1 MFRQLKLLSIIILTL
16 SLSSNSFADDSNLIL
31 ECRMFEGDNKP
42 NELTDIFFENDLNQ
56 SFLFKVLKYDKNEIA
71 YKYNNSSTG
80 KYIFNRDTKI
90 LTSVDDNQVSNYAI
104 CNNPKSAGRQII
116 ESDKNLSWKIKDKY
130 LKPECLSNSNLDV
143 WDSFDNYE
151 EYYTKYLGKEAE
163 DPFKDK
169 EFVNFYKNIG
179 LYLNKEIPLNDKFA
193 PSWNGDWN
201 NNEDILSLSFDLS
214 DCIEQNST
222 SKVHFDKSTFFFSEL
237 KNIKL
242 EDAKVLAPHI
252 KNEFI
257 SIKEFKINNYQD
269 DGYRYF
275 FSSIFGILE
284 IDGKLFMVPLKN

>member
-1 MFRQLKLLSIIILTL
+1 MKKLLSIIILTL
-16 SLSSNSFADDSNLIL
+16 SLSGNSFADDSNLIL
-31 ECRMFEGDNKP
+31 ECRMLEGDVK
-42 NELTDIFFENDLNQ
+42 TDIFFERDLNQ
-56 SFLFKVLKYDKNEIA
+56 SFLYKVLKYNKKEIVF
-71 YKYNNSSTG
+71 KYNNSSEG
-80 KYIFNRDTKI
+80 IYKFNRDTKI
-90 LTSVDDNQVSNYAI
+90 LTTPGNDGKGNLKIFKSI
-104 CNNPKSAGRQII
+104 CNNPQVVGRQII
-116 ESDKNLSWKIKDKY
+116 ESNKNLSWKIKDKY
-130 LKPECLSNSNLDV
+130 LKPECLSNSNLNV

-163 DPFKDK
+163 DSFKDK

-201 NNEDILSLSFDLS
+201 NNEDIISLSFDLS

-222 SKVHFDKSTFFFSEL
+222 SKVHLDKSTFFFSEL

-284 IDGKLFMVPLKN
+284 IDGKLFMVPLKNYL

>member
-1 MFRQLKLLSIIILTL
+1 MKKLLSIIILTL

-31 ECRMFEGDNKP
+31 ECRMLEGDVK
-42 NELTDIFFENDLNQ
+42 TDIFFERDLNQ
-56 SFLFKVLKYDKNEIA
+56 SFLYKVLKYNKKEIVF
-71 YKYNNSSTG
+71 KYNNSSEG
-80 KYIFNRDTKI
+80 IYKFNRDTKI
-90 LTSVDDNQVSNYAI
+90 LTTPGNDGKGNLKIFKSI
-104 CNNPKSAGRQII
+104 CNNPQVVGRQII
-116 ESDKNLSWKIKDKY
+116 ESNKNLSWKIKDKY
-130 LKPECLSNSNLDV
+130 LKPECLSNSNLNV

-151 EYYTKYLGKEAE
+151 EYYTKYLGKEAG

-169 EFVNFYKNIG
+169 EFINFYKNIG
-179 LYLNKEIPLNDKFA
+179 LYLNKEIPLNDSFI
-193 PSWNGDWN
+193 PSWSSK
-201 NNEDILSLSFDLS
+201 ETLSLSLDLS

-222 SKVHFDKSTFFFSEL
+222 SKVHLEKSTFFISEL

-257 SIKEFKINNYQD
+257 SIKEFKINEHTD

-275 FSSIFGILE
+275 FSSIFGILD